1 MNHLY
6 ALISLLD
13 VANAFMFCSGVLMI
27 YTAYMDRS
35 VLRGY
40 NFVGTILISLAI
52 TFMLAFY
59 IQEGYWLSFFLTL
72 PNYGY
77 WLVVFFSLY
86 IRRKR
91 ESLPDVSE

>member
-1 MNHLY
+1 M
-6 ALISLLD
+6 
-13 VANAFMFCSGVLMI
+13 V

-40 NFVGTILISLAI
+40 NFMGTVLISLAI

-59 IQEGYWLSFFLTL
+59 AQEGYWLSFFLTI

-77 WLVVFFSLY
+77 WLVVLVSLFR
-86 IRRKR
+86 RRKR
-91 ESLPDVSE
+91 ESSPDVPE